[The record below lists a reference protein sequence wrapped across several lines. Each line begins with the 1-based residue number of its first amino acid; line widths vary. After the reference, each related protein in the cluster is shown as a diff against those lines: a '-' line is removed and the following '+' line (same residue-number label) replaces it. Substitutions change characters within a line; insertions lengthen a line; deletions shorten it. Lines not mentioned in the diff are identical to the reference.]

1 MQQQRTELRA
11 KYELAVHLRVK
22 QWFLADAIARQEQFL
37 SSFIPDC
44 KGKHSTQMLHAVRT
58 ITVVS
63 VNDRFGVTVGV
74 KGVAELLQLFTQLKV
89 VVNLAI
95 KNYPRRSILIVDWL
109 LTTFKI
115 DDLEASHSQ
124 P

>member
-1 MQQQRTELRA
+1 MQQQRTELRT

-22 QWFLADAIARQEQFL
+22 QWLLADSIARQGQFL
-37 SSFIPDC
+37 SSFVPDG

-63 VNDRFGVTVGV
+63 VNDRFGITVGV
-74 KGVAELLQLFTQLKV
+74 KGVAELFQLFAQFKI

-95 KNYPRRSILIVDWL
+95 KNYPRPSILIVDWL
-109 LTTFKI
+109 LTTLKI
-115 DDLEASHSQ
+115 DN
-124 P
+124 